1 MNLSK
6 RQAQVQELVALGLT
20 NQEIAERLENGSK
33 TVGTHRDR
41 ASALRKGTSLA
52 ARELQLRSL
61 RHRGFRQLTLP
72 QWWVCRSGRWKP
84 TGISPRNSA
93 SRAHCNLQHC
103 CTPSPPT
110 NCTPASLNLRSR
122 SCNCEPSCR
131 ETVLWTDGRVHTV
144 RKQHVGL

>member
-1 MNLSK
+1 MNLRK
-6 RQAQVQELVALGLT
+6 RQAQIQELVAVGPAT
-20 NQEIAERLENGSK
+20 QEIAERL
-33 TVGTHRDR
+33 
-41 ASALRKGTSLA
+41 ASGRKPLALTGRGRRPCVPCPLA
-52 ARELQLRSL
+52 NFRLRSL

-131 ETVLWTDGRVHTV
+131 DTVLWTDGRVHTV